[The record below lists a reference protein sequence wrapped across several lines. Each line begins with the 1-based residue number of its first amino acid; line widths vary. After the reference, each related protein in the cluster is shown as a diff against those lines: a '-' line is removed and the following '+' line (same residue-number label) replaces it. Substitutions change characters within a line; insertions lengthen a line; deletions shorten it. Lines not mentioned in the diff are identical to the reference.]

1 MRIKF
6 LYSHNPA
13 LVTIHTKEGRWNGM
27 NETCMLF
34 SFTKEEL
41 GLHIRYN
48 QS

>member
-1 MRIKF
+1 MRITI

-13 LVTIHTKEGRWNGM
+13 LDTIHMKEGRWKGM
-27 NETCMLF
+27 NETYMLF
-34 SFTKEEL
+34 SSTKEEL